1 MESISVTTLAEE
13 QLAQA
18 RQASSGRA
26 ARSIH
31 AGHDRALRQ
40 TVLAL
45 VAGCE
50 LAEHDSPGE
59 ATLQVLQGRVRL
71 VAGDEQWQ
79 GAVGDYVTIPPERHS
94 LAALEDAAVL
104 LTVAMPR

>member
-1 MESISVTTLAEE
+1 MEAISLTRLAEE

-18 RQASSGRA
+18 RQADSGRS

-31 AGHDRALRQ
+31 SGHDRALRQ

-59 ATLQVLQGRVRL
+59 ATLQVLQGTVRL
-71 VAGDEQWQ
+71 ITGGEAWQ
-79 GAVGDYVTIPPERHS
+79 GAAGDYVTIPPERHS
-94 LAALEDAAVL
+94 LAALEDAAIL
-104 LTVAMPR
+104 LTVATPR

>member
-1 MESISVTTLAEE
+1 MESVSVTTLAEE

-18 RQASSGRA
+18 RQARSGRS

-31 AGHDRALRQ
+31 SGHDRALRQ
-40 TVLAL
+40 TILAL
-45 VAGCE
+45 VAGSE

-71 VAGDEQWQ
+71 IAGDEAWQ
-79 GAVGDYVTIPPERHS
+79 GAAGDYVTLPPGRHS

-104 LTVAMPR
+104 LTVATPR

>member
-18 RQASSGRA
+18 RKAGSGRS

-31 AGHDRALRQ
+31 AGHHRALRQ

-45 VAGCE
+45 VAGSE

-71 VAGDEQWQ
+71 IAGDQTWE
-79 GAVGDYVTIPPERHS
+79 GAVGDHVTIPPERHS

-104 LTVAMPR
+104 LTVATPR

>member
-1 MESISVTTLAEE
+1 MESLSLTTVADEE
-13 QLAQA
+13 LDKA
-18 RQASSGRA
+18 RQADSGRA

-31 AGHDRALRQ
+31 AGHDRVLRQ

-50 LAEHDSPGE
+50 LAEHNSPGE
-59 ATLQVLQGRVRL
+59 ATLQVLRGRVRL
-71 VAGDEQWQ
+71 AAGQEAWQ
-79 GAVGDYVTIPPERHS
+79 GAVGEYLVIPPQPHS

-104 LTVAMPR
+104 LTVATPR

>member
-1 MESISVTTLAEE
+1 VEPISLTNLVEA

-18 RQASSGRA
+18 RQSGNGRSA
-26 ARSIH
+26 CSIH
-31 AGHDRALRQ
+31 KGHDRALHQ

-50 LAEHDSPGE
+50 LAEHESPGE

-71 VAGDEQWQ
+71 IAGDKAWD
-79 GAVGDYVTIPPERHS
+79 GTVGDYVTIPPERHS

-104 LTVAMPR
+104 LTVATPR